1 MDKPLKINQ
10 QRSHSMYQG
19 VFLHRLLLL
28 VVAVCVWCVAR
39 LKKTVLSKDHVL
51 FVTSTLS
58 FCVFTRIPFVP
69 SLLVFMLLSVAVLVI
84 YAFVVNV
91 VICNAYSNAVLVSF
105 RQLAVCL
112 PDTHR
117 ME

>member
-1 MDKPLKINQ
+1 
-10 QRSHSMYQG
+10 MYQG

-28 VVAVCVWCVAR
+28 VVAVCVWCLVR
-39 LKKTVLSKDHVL
+39 FKKTVLSKDHVL

-58 FCVFTRIPFVP
+58 FCVFTLIPFVP
-69 SLLVFMLLSVAVLVI
+69 SLLVFMLLSVAVLLVI